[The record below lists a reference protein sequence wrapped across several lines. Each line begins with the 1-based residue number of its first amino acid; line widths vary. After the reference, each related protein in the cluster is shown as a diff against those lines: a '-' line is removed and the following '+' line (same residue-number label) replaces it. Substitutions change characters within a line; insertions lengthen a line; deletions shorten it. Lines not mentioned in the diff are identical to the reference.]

1 MRLFNIDPS
10 YRVFALTNSS
20 IILLGIH
27 FSGYN
32 NVHWTLIMMPMMF
45 ALEGISGISLARH
58 FWNIFFYRN
67 NPGKKIKLN
76 KNTEKQTKCKKCVKK
91 NIFVNLKAF

>member
-10 YRVFALTNSS
+10 YRVIALANSS

-32 NVHWTLIMMPMMF
+32 NVHWTLIMMPMIF
-45 ALEGISGISLARH
+45 ALEGISGISFARH
-58 FWNIFFYRN
+58 FWSNFFYRN
-67 NPGKKIKLN
+67 NPDKKVKLN
-76 KNTEKQTKCKKCVKK
+76 ENTEKKLNVK
-91 NIFVNLKAF
+91 NV